1 MARYSESAFQNFH
14 TVRSVRSVSSKA
26 KESRSKF
33 IHCIFLYFSVSQF
46 FPGAEKR
53 VNRKKGGGPSGIP
66 RVPALPFPCLPLLDC
81 HFSKQ
86 KLHCDEARLRRMMA
100 HHKELLSRLALGGG
114 IGLFK
119 HKSMISWKT
128 QKNLSIAMEGTNG
141 RFSAICVLLSLGVLR
156 KNCSW
161 KLKVFSWRA
170 VKRCETH
177 FMDCIKLEESET
189 ELVKTCFLSSCSAT
203 GIDESTARRCGSSAT

>member
-1 MARYSESAFQNFH
+1 MALAHLGSKGSGALGGVRWTRCWRNSKQSRCDSRGMARYSESAFQNFH

-33 IHCIFLYFSVSQF
+33 IHCIFLCFSVSQF

-119 HKSMISWKT
+119 HKSMIS
-128 QKNLSIAMEGTNG
+128 
-141 RFSAICVLLSLGVLR
+141 
-156 KNCSW
+156 
-161 KLKVFSWRA
+161 
-170 VKRCETH
+170 
-177 FMDCIKLEESET
+177 
-189 ELVKTCFLSSCSAT
+189 
-203 GIDESTARRCGSSAT
+203 